1 MLFPISDA
9 VAFGD
14 ADQSMVG
21 KGVRMEGVEGESEDA
36 NVGWIT
42 GEGDEEEDEME
53 MEDDEAINVDDLL
66 EDDDGMDE
74 DEPVTVVKA
83 APKAKAA
90 KAKRAAPTN
99 IVSVEPSSKKN
110 KSVSFSAK
118 PLGPTAGVAST
129 SAAQKAKLFTAND
142 AEAPGASSLLLRLC
156 WAPLIRRFR
165 SQSRSTRTSR
175 RTRRRTRRRRPRS
188 TPK

>member
-1 MLFPISDA
+1 
-9 VAFGD
+9 
-14 ADQSMVG
+14 MVG

-42 GEGDEEEDEME
+42 GEGDDEEEMVEME
-53 MEDDEAINVDDLL
+53 AEDDGAINVDDLL

-74 DEPVTVVKA
+74 DEPVPVAKP
-83 APKAKAA
+83 APKVKAA
-90 KAKRAAPTN
+90 KAKRTAPTN

-129 SAAQKAKLFTAND
+129 SAAQKAKLFTPND
-142 AEAPGASSLLLRLC
+142 EEAPGASSFL
-156 WAPLIRRFR
+156 PLVDAGTFR
-165 SQSRSTRTSR
+165 
-175 RTRRRTRRRRPRS
+175 
-188 TPK
+188 